1 MKAWIWSVK
10 RLLSRAGWMGILGIT
25 LIAFS
30 GAFYL
35 SSVIPEQKRLEQLKL
50 ESTSLRH
57 RAQVALNNGGIGKA
71 NNTET
76 QLAAYYRFFPHS
88 IDKNDWLAKIYS
100 AAEHQKLVLETG
112 EYRFIPD
119 QNKKLSRYQIIL
131 PLKGTYPQI
140 RKFANEVLTEVP
152 VAAID
157 DISFKRD
164 TIGAT
169 TLDARI
175 KLTLYFGA
183 P

>member
-1 MKAWIWSVK
+1 MKAWIWTIK
-10 RLLSRAGWMGILGIT
+10 RLLSRAGWMGIAGVS

-35 SSVIPEQKRLEQLKL
+35 STVIPEQKRLEMLNQ
-50 ESTSLRH
+50 ESTSLRQ
-57 RAQVALNNGGIGKA
+57 RAQVALQNGGISKT

-76 QLAAYYRFFPHS
+76 QLAAYYRFFPLA
-88 IDKNDWLAKIYS
+88 IDKNDWLTKIYS

-112 EYRFIPD
+112 EYRFITD

-131 PLKGTYPQI
+131 PIKGTYPQI
-140 RKFANEVLTEVP
+140 RKFADEILTEVP
-152 VAAID
+152 IAAID
-157 DISFKRD
+157 DISFKRES
-164 TIGAT
+164 IVAT

-175 KLTLYFGA
+175 KLTLFFGV